1 MLIFTSYSHES
12 HIDCTD
18 DIYNVREN
26 SPPAKKGDE
35 GRAKRSFVLGKER
48 L

>member
-12 HIDCTD
+12 HMYCTD
-18 DIYNVREN
+18 DIKVREN
-26 SPPAKKGDE
+26 SPLTKKDDE
-35 GRAKRSFVLGKER
+35 GRAKRGLFLGKEC